1 MKTLKGIISLQNI
14 VFFCCLM
21 IITGLFSIKFFRAL
35 SSIGIICLFVT
46 AIAYGVTS
54 NPGAHSGSPY
64 TKLLRPALSYL
75 LQQKGFLFLTIIF
88 FLHLVT
94 FFYTDSV
101 NYGYFWEKIT
111 LNLTFLVL
119 PLSFAILPAIKKRQY
134 YLLLYF
140 FFLLMAL
147 TSLGTFINYLFDFTF
162 INESYLR
169 SKVMPTPVNH
179 VRYSLM
185 VAFAIFVG
193 VFLYSESKA
202 RSVGRYALCTML
214 ITLFIFLHFL
224 AVRSGLLA
232 FYALAFSYT
241 LFYIIKKKANC
252 FIILFILLSSPI
264 ISYFAIPTFQNK
276 FQNTVTDLA
285 KIENKSTISDYSVS
299 SRIVSYKAAFEL
311 IKKKPLTGTGI
322 GNIKR
327 EMAKIYIAKF
337 PYIKK
342 HRRLMPHNQYLRYLV
357 GFGIIGLS
365 IFLFSFYYPL
375 IYQYNYKNLI
385 LLTHYLIISISFL
398 FEGTLNTQLGL
409 NFTLIFILV
418 PLSNLKEGER

>member
-1 MKTLKGIISLQNI
+1 
-14 VFFCCLM
+14 M
-21 IITGLFSIKFFRAL
+21 IIAGLFTIKFFRAL

-46 AIAYGVTS
+46 AIVHWAWRMSKIQTQL
-54 NPGAHSGSPY
+54 GAHSVNAY
-64 TKLLRPALSYL
+64 TKSQIFETL
-75 LQQKGFLFLTIIF
+75 LQQKGFLFLTFIF

-94 FFYTDSV
+94 FFYTDSI
-101 NYGYFWEKIT
+101 NYGYFGEKIT

-119 PLSFAILPAIKKRQY
+119 PLSFAVLPAIKKRQY

-140 FFLLMAL
+140 FFLLIVL

-169 SKVMPTPVNH
+169 SKVMPTLVNH

-185 VAFAIFVG
+185 AAFAIFVG
-193 VFLYSESKA
+193 VFLYAESKGQ
-202 RSVGRYALCTML
+202 RVERYALSAML
-214 ITLFIFLHFL
+214 LTLFIFLHFL

-241 LFYIIKKKANC
+241 LFYMIKKKAFKHC
-252 FIILFILLSSPI
+252 FIIFFILLSFPI
-264 ISYFAIPTFQNK
+264 VSYFAIPTFQNK

-285 KIENKSTISDYSVS
+285 KIENKLTISNYSVS

-311 IKKKPLTGTGI
+311 VKKKPLAGTGL
-322 GNIKR
+322 GNLKR
-327 EMAKIYIAKF
+327 EMAKIYIEKF
-337 PYIKK
+337 PYVKK
-342 HRRLMPHNQYLRYLV
+342 HKRLMPHNQYLRYLV

-375 IYQYNYKNLI
+375 IYQHNYKNLI
-385 LLTHYLIISISFL
+385 LLTHYLVISISFL

-409 NFTLIFILV
+409 NFTLIFILI
-418 PLSNLKEGER
+418 PLSYLKNDNDYQ

>member
-1 MKTLKGIISLQNI
+1 
-14 VFFCCLM
+14 
-21 IITGLFSIKFFRAL
+21 
-35 SSIGIICLFVT
+35 
-46 AIAYGVTS
+46 
-54 NPGAHSGSPY
+54 
-64 TKLLRPALSYL
+64 
-75 LQQKGFLFLTIIF
+75 
-88 FLHLVT
+88 
-94 FFYTDSV
+94 
-101 NYGYFWEKIT
+101 
-111 LNLTFLVL
+111 
-119 PLSFAILPAIKKRQY
+119 
-134 YLLLYF
+134 
-140 FFLLMAL
+140 
-147 TSLGTFINYLFDFTF
+147 SLGTFINYLFDFTF

-193 VFLYSESKA
+193 VFLYAESKGQ
-202 RSVGRYALCTML
+202 RVERYALSAML

-241 LFYIIKKKANC
+241 LFYMIKKKANC
-252 FIILFILLSSPI
+252 FIILFILLSSPV

-285 KIENKSTISDYSVS
+285 KIEDKLTISNYSVS

-327 EMAKIYIAKF
+327 EMAKIYIEKF
-337 PYIKK
+337 PYVKK

-365 IFLFSFYYPL
+365 IFLLSFYYPL
-375 IYQYNYKNLI
+375 IYQHNYKNLV

-398 FEGTLNTQLGL
+398 FEGTLDTQLGL
-409 NFTLIFILV
+409 NFTLIFILI
-418 PLSNLKEGER
+418 PLSYIKENRKDINL